1 MDAEEY
7 SLVVSSGLQKE
18 VLVMSVLLIAVM
30 TSVLIITIVRVP
42 INLLSRP
49 PLVVITTTILPR
61 TTIILYT
68 LKLTARCKVDCHQ
81 CRRHDTH
88 W

>member
-18 VLVMSVLLIAVM
+18 VLVMNVLLIAVM

-42 INLLSRP
+42 IN
-49 PLVVITTTILPR
+49 I
-61 TTIILYT
+61 
-68 LKLTARCKVDCHQ
+68 
-81 CRRHDTH
+81 
-88 W
+88 